1 MIIMIVMIT
10 RCVELTFVFFFF
22 ACHTIHAV
30 MVNNTDLSPINFDK
44 LIVVIHCHR
53 CCCTTFWHFVIS
65 FRCHVLV
72 FCVRYTLVFYPF
84 PFFSM
89 KLKRQKKI
97 TFERQIKQQQMY
109 WKKIYHDAI
118 KHWIRAHTHRESL
131 IKWMARIL
139 ASWSLMMFYIS
150 GLIANYQ
157 TWNYKQTK
165 PINCVTNNICFCFYV
180 DKFFIWWWWW

>member
-10 RCVELTFVFFFF
+10 RCVELTFVFFF
-22 ACHTIHAV
+22 ACHTIHTV

-89 KLKRQKKI
+89 KLKRQKKKS
-97 TFERQIKQQQMY
+97 RLNVKSNSSRCSG
-109 WKKIYHDAI
+109 KKYTMTPLSIEYA
-118 KHWIRAHTHRESL
+118 RTHTHR
-131 IKWMARIL
+131 INDQMNGQN
-139 ASWSLMMFYIS
+139 S
-150 GLIANYQ
+150 GIMIIDDVLY
-157 TWNYKQTK
+157 
-165 PINCVTNNICFCFYV
+165 
-180 DKFFIWWWWW
+180 